1 MLNNFSQNTPG
12 SRPNDGYNEF
22 EQIISNNFEKL
33 VSEGAPLF
41 LTDAKNLWETYLN
54 NLPEGK
60 DHYTCN
66 ACNSFISRFGSLAMI
81 DYNGKVVS
89 ALWNV
94 KVPKFFEKSVQEMNK
109 LVSSSQIKKM
119 FVAEKRTLGMPRT
132 GEWTHLHVIVPMKYV
147 NKSRIYT
154 EGQVM
159 AQKVEDYKMLSNA
172 LNEFSIDVINQAVN
186 LLNTET
192 IYRGD
197 KCLAIAKWF
206 KEIKEIVM
214 ECNNSRQTKNFIW
227 LAVANAPEGFCH
239 IKSSMIGTLLED
251 IQSGL
256 SYNFIVK
263 RFKEKMDPSNY
274 MRSQSAPTENA
285 IYEAERLVAKLGIQD
300 SLLRRYARLDEIPE
314 HIWKPVDYVQKQQ
327 RPTGVFGNITPKN
340 KINEPKINT
349 ELPTS
354 VMTWEKFKRTIL
366 PDALSIE
373 AKVENCNRLMAIV
386 TALDDSSENILK
398 WDNPFS
404 WYYHGGIDAEIKERV
419 ERAGG
424 KYENNKIRCSLIW
437 DGYTDLDLHCY
448 TPNGEHIYF
457 GNKRASSGYLDID
470 MNGGS
475 HRNPNPV
482 ENIRFSDNAPSG
494 EYEFRVRNYCMR
506 DSKPVP
512 YKVELEIN
520 GEVYT
525 YEGVSR
531 RTDSVDTVAE
541 FNFNNDR
548 VENMSLRSSQLSG
561 GLMGDWNINS
571 GFQKVNLITTSPNL
585 WGDNKF
591 TGNGNHVFFI
601 LDQCKDLSE
610 GKGRGFFNEMLKPEL
625 YQIRKTLEAYTKTTP
640 IDGIENATA
649 CGLGFNDDNEWNVIL
664 RVKTKDST
672 RLIKIDRWD

>member
-1 MLNNFSQNTPG
+1 
-12 SRPNDGYNEF
+12 
-22 EQIISNNFEKL
+22 
-33 VSEGAPLF
+33 
-41 LTDAKNLWETYLN
+41 
-54 NLPEGK
+54 
-60 DHYTCN
+60 
-66 ACNSFISRFGSLAMI
+66 
-81 DYNGKVVS
+81 
-89 ALWNV
+89 
-94 KVPKFFEKSVQEMNK
+94 
-109 LVSSSQIKKM
+109 
-119 FVAEKRTLGMPRT
+119 
-132 GEWTHLHVIVPMKYV
+132 
-147 NKSRIYT
+147 
-154 EGQVM
+154 
-159 AQKVEDYKMLSNA
+159 
-172 LNEFSIDVINQAVN
+172 
-186 LLNTET
+186 
-192 IYRGD
+192 
-197 KCLAIAKWF
+197 
-206 KEIKEIVM
+206 
-214 ECNNSRQTKNFIW
+214 
-227 LAVANAPEGFCH
+227 
-239 IKSSMIGTLLED
+239 
-251 IQSGL
+251 
-256 SYNFIVK
+256 
-263 RFKEKMDPSNY
+263 
-274 MRSQSAPTENA
+274 
-285 IYEAERLVAKLGIQD
+285 
-300 SLLRRYARLDEIPE
+300 
-314 HIWKPVDYVQKQQ
+314 
-327 RPTGVFGNITPKN
+327 
-340 KINEPKINT
+340 
-349 ELPTS
+349 
-354 VMTWEKFKRTIL
+354 
-366 PDALSIE
+366 
-373 AKVENCNRLMAIV
+373 
-386 TALDDSSENILK
+386 
-398 WDNPFS
+398 
-404 WYYHGGIDAEIKERV
+404 
-419 ERAGG
+419 
-424 KYENNKIRCSLIW
+424 
-437 DGYTDLDLHCY
+437 
-448 TPNGEHIYF
+448 
-457 GNKRASSGYLDID
+457 